1 MAVYKIQL
9 EEINEIDY
17 QLIAIHTPLEDYQ
30 LAYHLNKNLP
40 VHLSKSKKGIMVNTR
55 IGETEL
61 ALFEYCD
68 TNNQCV
74 WNLIQNKNVIVQNQ
88 TSKETTM
95 FMGTTQKVSSKG
107 YLLPE
112 FKTVDYFLKIESDL
126 QPNQI
131 EIISQQI
138 NKIERVTTVYSLK
151 VETIKSKN
159 NLIF

>member
-40 VHLSKSKKGIMVNTR
+40 VHLSKSKNGIMVNTK

-61 ALFEYCD
+61 SLFEYND
-68 TNNQCV
+68 TSNQYT
-74 WNLIQNKNVIVQNQ
+74 WNLIQNKNVILQNQ
-88 TSKETTM
+88 TSKETGL
-95 FMGTTQKVSSKG
+95 FMGTTQKVTSKG

-112 FKTVDYFLKIESDL
+112 FKTVDYLLKIESDL
-126 QPNQI
+126 QANQI
-131 EIISQQI
+131 ENISQQI
-138 NKIERVTTVYSLK
+138 NKIERVTTVYSIK

>member
-30 LAYHLNKNLP
+30 LAYHINKSLP
-40 VHLSKSKKGIMVNTR
+40 VYLSKSKNGIMVNTKN
-55 IGETEL
+55 GETEL
-61 ALFEYCD
+61 ALFEYID
-68 TNNQCV
+68 SENQSI
-74 WNLIQNKNVIVQNQ
+74 WNLIQNKNVITQNKP
-88 TSKETTM
+88 SKETGL
-95 FMGTTQKVSSKG
+95 FIGTSQKISSKG

-112 FKTVDYFLKIESDL
+112 YKTVDYFLKIESDL
-126 QPNQI
+126 KPNTV
-131 EIISQQI
+131 ETISQQI